1 MTHGTNAGYRQGCR
15 CDPCREAQNDYRHA
29 YRARKRTP
37 TYTPTPDTSWMADA
51 ACRGMDPELFF
62 PERGEDTRTARQVC
76 FSCSVRSHCLD
87 YALDNKEGYGVWGGL
102 SVRGRETLTG
112 RRMTRGRVS

>member
-1 MTHGTNAGYRQGCR
+1 MTHGTYSGYRQGCR
-15 CDPCREAQNDYRHA
+15 CDPCRKAQNDYQRRR
-29 YRARKRTP
+29 RAEVRDRP
-37 TYTPTPDTSWMADA
+37 AAPAPDTSWMEHA

-62 PERGEDTRTARQVC
+62 SERGEDTRSAREVC
-76 FSCSVRSHCLD
+76 FSCPVRSSCLD
-87 YALDNKEGYGVWGGL
+87 YALTTKEGYGVWGGL